1 MKSTQVLPTKE
12 NIYNSIQ
19 QDIIGRNKQVYYFT
33 SMLNDVEGP
42 YSFALN
48 ARWGEGKTF
57 FIKQTQMFLDACNPI
72 SKSLSDEEKIVVK
85 EAMQRAIGGRETIT
99 DLQPQMTIYYD
110 AWQCDND
117 TDPILSLLYEITR
130 QCAKCFKYDSED
142 GRSKLLNALNLCASI
157 ADLIP
162 GMNSKGVVSAI
173 KDLTKKEDPMCEIIQ
188 AKDLQG
194 SIIDFLA
201 TIMIEQGNRLVIFI
215 DELDRCKPDY
225 AVRFLE
231 RIKHYFVIE
240 NVTFVF
246 SVNTQELQHTI
257 NRYYGDKFSA
267 TLYLTRFFDFIV
279 DLPAAELRSFY
290 DTLGINTMYHFDVVC
305 QEVINYYHFSLRD
318 LAQYYKK
325 CRIAAH
331 KLTHDNAS
339 YYDKGEDYGL
349 YALVPIMIGLE
360 IYDYSAYQMFVDGKD
375 PSPLIEILG
384 EGEILSFLFRA
395 MLSNDET
402 YDDSESGKTYVS
414 KKQKLEE
421 YYNAVFAQ
429 DYDKRIYVKRIGTI
443 ECNKG
448 TKLFLLQ
455 VASGLT
461 PYADRT

>member
-12 NIYNSIQ
+12 NILDSIQ
-19 QDIIGRNKQVYYFT
+19 QDIIGRNKQVYYFA

-72 SKSLSDEEKIVVK
+72 SKSLSDDEKNVVK
-85 EAMQRAIGGRETIT
+85 EAIQHAIGGRETIT
-99 DLQPQMTIYYD
+99 GLQPQMTIYYD

-117 TDPILSLLYEITR
+117 TDPIFSLLYEITR
-130 QCAKCFKYDSED
+130 QSAKCFKYDSED
-142 GRSKLLNALNLCASI
+142 GRSKFLNALSLCASI

-162 GMNSKGVVSAI
+162 GMNSQGVVSAI
-173 KDLTKKEDPMCEIIQ
+173 KDLTNKEDPMCEIIQ
-188 AKDLQG
+188 AKDLQS

-201 TIMIEQGNRLVIFI
+201 AIMIEHGNRLVIFV

-231 RIKHYFVIE
+231 RIKHYLVVE

-257 NRYYGDKFSA
+257 NRYYGEKFSA

-290 DTLGINTMYHFDVVC
+290 DTLGINTTNHFDIVC
-305 QEVINYYHFSLRD
+305 KEVINYYNFSLRD

-331 KLTHDNAS
+331 KLTHNKAL

-360 IYDYSAYQMFVDGKD
+360 INDYSAYRSFIDGKD
-375 PSPLIEILG
+375 PSPLIDILG
-384 EGEILSFLFRA
+384 EGEILGFFFHDL
-395 MLSNDET
+395 LSNNET
-402 YDDSESGKTYVS
+402 YDAAESGKTHVS
-414 KKQKLEE
+414 REQKLKE
-421 YYNAVFAQ
+421 YYNAVFVQ
-429 DYDKRIYVKRIGTI
+429 DYGKQTIYKKIGTI
-443 ECNKG
+443 ECNKE
-448 TKLFLLQ
+448 TKPFLMQ

-461 PYADRT
+461 PYANRT